1 MSDIKKQY
9 LKNIKTTKE
18 LDDSQGINALSWL
31 WSFFK
36 SISKYIAILVCIV
49 VILLIVYFCCIQRNL
64 ISTVVNSVGTDTVQV
79 FDARFNDHRSLMQ
92 QEYPTRTE
100 TIEHFQ
106 RHEENFKRSMEENL
120 KVHEEKCK
128 TEIELLTMALNTV
141 HNNACRIE
149 ANCKNSDQN
158 TNLWNTIKETN
169 ASPSDFLKYLAPVAG
184 IASFYILRQKI

>member
-1 MSDIKKQY
+1 MSYNLQTPNWWNLAAVRIDQNLWTKYWVYVKNISRNTLYEIKIQSQGVCYDNGIEKTCCNPHLEHEIKGTFTVNDTEVSDIKKQY

-79 FDARFNDHRSLMQ
+79 FDARFNDHRSV
-92 QEYPTRTE
+92 T
-100 TIEHFQ
+100 
-106 RHEENFKRSMEENL
+106 
-120 KVHEEKCK
+120 
-128 TEIELLTMALNTV
+128 
-141 HNNACRIE
+141 
-149 ANCKNSDQN
+149 D
-158 TNLWNTIKETN
+158 
-169 ASPSDFLKYLAPVAG
+169 
-184 IASFYILRQKI
+184 KIP